1 MLAASSIFVMMN
13 MVSSLGFMTIYR
25 INLAMNSVAEYT
37 TVMKRIEEVLLLD
50 EIQEERFEE
59 CTEASVR
66 VRMERVNTTWG
77 FLPQQ
82 EQEKQS

>member
-50 EIQEERFEE
+50 
-59 CTEASVR
+59 
-66 VRMERVNTTWG
+66 
-77 FLPQQ
+77 
-82 EQEKQS
+82 